1 MLHYP
6 LGTGVLPALPALP
19 VQQGVPAAL
28 LSCCLLSTGV
38 LSVCPR
44 WCVLLPAVPRG
55 PRIGVLL
62 LLCAMGVRSSSRH
75 CCCWG
80 GSGVQTYGLGGMG
93 VMDATVSVLY
103 LVTRPSSG
111 SNA

>member
-1 MLHYP
+1 
-6 LGTGVLPALPALP
+6 

-62 LLCAMGVRSSSRH
+62 LLCARGVRSISRR
-75 CCCWG
+75 CCWG
-80 GSGVQTYGLGGMG
+80 GSGVQGYGLGGMG
-93 VMDATVSVLY
+93 AMDFTVPVLG
-103 LVTRPSSG
+103 LVTAPSSG
-111 SNA
+111 SNAWFVRRQISPHCSLAR